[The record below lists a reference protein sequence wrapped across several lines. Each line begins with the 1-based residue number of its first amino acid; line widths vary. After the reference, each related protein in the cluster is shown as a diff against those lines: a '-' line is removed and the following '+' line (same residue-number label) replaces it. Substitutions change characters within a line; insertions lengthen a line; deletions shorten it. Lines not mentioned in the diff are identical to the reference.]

1 MWVLLTFLGRSLTP
15 QTISIKAVC
24 HLYQFRSRIEP
35 SVSISLQTSKSFS
48 SQIPSK
54 SSIQPKL
61 DPIWVH
67 QTLLDRSMT
76 PQISPIKAIC
86 HLFQLGSRIEPS
98 VSISLLINW
107 PFYSQVPRKSSIK
120 PKFDR
125 MQTHFV
131 DFSFPL
137 TLQTGALAH
146 KRFNKYILTIH
157 SGLQRHLIVLFH
169 QTL

>member
-1 MWVLLTFLGRSLTP
+1 MTP
-15 QTISIKAVC
+15 YTSPIKAR
-24 HLYQFRSRIEP
+24 HRSYQLGSRIEPFVLISLLLRRSFSSQIPQKIDFLAQIAPDLGPFHSSGEVNDTLDMSNQSQLGSRIEP

-67 QTLLDRSMT
+67 QTLLDRPMT

-86 HLFQLGSRIEPS
+86 QLFQLGSRIEPS

-107 PFYSQVPRKSSIK
+107 PCY
-120 PKFDR
+120 
-125 MQTHFV
+125 
-131 DFSFPL
+131 FSG
-137 TLQTGALAH
+137 TL
-146 KRFNKYILTIH
+146 K
-157 SGLQRHLIVLFH
+157 IVN
-169 QTL
+169 